1 MMVLEDFIKITGKKF
16 YSECLLG
23 GDVLYRMSFFL
34 KQNLAFDRC
43 LSSGGGQLCYNVLSC
58 PQRFCYLPG
67 VYAGRTN
74 STYPINLFYILRK

>member
-43 LSSGGGQLCYNVLSC
+43 LSCGGDNCATMFLVIHRDFAICLVYMLGGQTVH
-58 PQRFCYLPG
+58 
-67 VYAGRTN
+67 
-74 STYPINLFYILRK
+74 IL